1 VLPASLKKN
10 NTMNEMYSN
19 FIETKG
25 YTPDLQECIESSV
38 EKLIHCRTNF
48 NQPGMLLGKI
58 QSGKTRT
65 FIGIIALAF
74 DREYDICVIFTKGT
88 KALAEQTMKRLDN
101 EFYHF
106 VESDEVKVYDI
117 MSLPPLTAYIKQQKL
132 IFIVKKETNNLN
144 HLVDLFS
151 NNPDLSQKRV
161 LFIDDEADF
170 ASIGFKR
177 DRNATDGFSMNVLA
191 QKINAIRQGFEN
203 NYSFLQVTA
212 TPYSLY
218 LQPDGN
224 IELNSDVFEPIKPA
238 FTSLVPIH
246 DAYIGGQQYFEE
258 SQDPNSLYSKL
269 YVRVPD
275 NEILV
280 LDRRD
285 QRYINNITTTPNLTV
300 FRTAIMNF
308 LVGGSIRILQNELN
322 GKKYKCSFIIHTST
336 NRARHQWQI
345 ELVEALLNRLTELA
359 GEQNNELNELIE
371 KSYLDLSESISLSG
385 EITPLLKD
393 VISKVYEAIR
403 DGFVGVTKINSE
415 NQIAALLDRNGQL
428 RLDNPFN
435 IFVGGQILDRGITI
449 DNLIGFFYG
458 RNPNTFQQDTVLQ
471 HSRMY
476 GARALKD
483 MTVTRL
489 YTSSRIYNA
498 LFSMHAFDSALREA
512 FESGIH
518 NGDDSVVFVERD
530 SQGIIRPCAPN
541 KILITSTHTIRPHS
555 RFLPV
560 GFQTKA
566 RTHIQGTINQIEQ
579 IILECANN
587 NIEQPFIIDVN
598 TVYRIIDLINSTFE
612 YEDRHENSGLEWD
625 YITFKAILR
634 RLQANISNPDLQGKI
649 YCYVQTNRSISRKK
663 NNGLTFSDAPDDGNT
678 DRRIAKSV
686 SSESACLILLKQNGL
701 KDNGWRDAEFWWPI
715 LMTPLNSRPA
725 VFASETMN

>member
-1 VLPASLKKN
+1 
-10 NTMNEMYSN
+10 MNEMYNN
-19 FIETKG
+19 FIKTKE
-25 YTPDLQECIESSV
+25 YTSDLQECIEFSV
-38 EKLIHCRTNF
+38 NELIRCRTNF

-101 EFYHF
+101 EFYYF

-117 MSLPPLTAYIKQQKL
+117 MSLPTLTTYIKKQKL
-132 IFIVKKETNNLN
+132 IFIVKKETNNLD

-151 NNPDLSQKRV
+151 SNPDLSQKRI

-177 DRNATDGFSMNVLA
+177 DKNAKDGISMNVLA
-191 QKINAIRQGFEN
+191 QKINSIRQVFEN

-218 LQPDGN
+218 LQPNGN
-224 IELNSDVFEPIKPA
+224 IELNSDIFEPIKPA

-246 DAYIGGQQYFEE
+246 DAYIGGLQYFEE
-258 SQDPNSLYSKL
+258 SQDPDSLYSKL
-269 YVRVPD
+269 YMRVPD
-275 NEILV
+275 NEIPV
-280 LDRRD
+280 LGRRD
-285 QRYINNITTTPNLTV
+285 QRYINNITTTPNLAV
-300 FRTAIMNF
+300 FRTAIINF
-308 LVGGSIRILQNELN
+308 LVGGSIRIIQNEIN
-322 GKKYKCSFIIHTST
+322 KKKYKCSFMIHTST
-336 NRARHQWQI
+336 SKDLHQWQV
-345 ELVEALLNRLTELA
+345 ELVEALLSRLTELA
-359 GEQNNELNELIE
+359 KYQNDEIDRLIK
-371 KSYLDLSESISLSG
+371 KSYFDLSESIKLNG
-385 EITPLLKD
+385 ETPPLLED
-393 VISKVYEAIR
+393 VISKVYEAIK
-403 DGFVGVTKINSE
+403 DGFIGVTKINSE

-435 IFVGGQILDRGITI
+435 IFIGGQILDRGITI

-458 RNPNTFQQDTVLQ
+458 RSPNTFQQDTVLQ

-476 GARALKD
+476 GARAIKD
-483 MTVTRL
+483 MAVTRF
-489 YTSSRIYNA
+489 YTSNIIYNV
-498 LFSMHAFDSALREA
+498 LLSMHAFDSALREA
-512 FESGIH
+512 FEDGIH

-530 SQGIIRPCAPN
+530 SQGRIRPCAPN

-566 RTHIQGTINQIEQ
+566 RTHIQRAVDRIGEIT
-579 IILECANN
+579 LELSNN
-587 NIEQPFIIDVN
+587 DIKQPFIIDVSI
-598 TVYRIIDLINSTFE
+598 VYKIIDLINSTFE
-612 YEDRHENSGLEWD
+612 YGDKHENTGLEWD

-634 RLQANISNPDLQGKI
+634 RLQANISDPNLQGKI
-649 YCYVQTNRSISRKK
+649 YCYVQTGRSISRKK

-678 DRRIAKSV
+678 DRQIAKSV
-686 SSESACLILLKQNGL
+686 SNETACLILLKQNGL
-701 KDNGWRDAEFWWPI
+701 KDDGWRDAEFWWPI

>member
-1 VLPASLKKN
+1 
-10 NTMNEMYSN
+10 MNEMYSN

-238 FTSLVPIH
+238 FTSLVPVH

-258 SQDPNSLYSKL
+258 SQDPNSVYSKL

-275 NEILV
+275 NEIVV

-300 FRTAIMNF
+300 FRTAIINF

-359 GEQNNELNELIE
+359 GKQNDELNELIE
-371 KSYLDLSESISLSG
+371 KSYLDLSDSINLSG
-385 EITPLLKD
+385 ETAPLLKD

-498 LFSMHAFDSALREA
+498 LFSMHSFDSALREA

-530 SQGIIRPCAPN
+530 SQGAIRPCAPN

-579 IILECANN
+579 IIMECASN
-587 NIEQPFIIDVN
+587 NIEQPFIIDLN

-649 YCYVQTNRSISRKK
+649 YCYVQTNRNISRKK
-663 NNGLTFSDAPDDGNT
+663 NNDLTFSDAPDDGNT

>member
-1 VLPASLKKN
+1 
-10 NTMNEMYSN
+10 MNEMYNN

-170 ASIGFKR
+170 ASIGFRR

-238 FTSLVPIH
+238 FTSLVPVH

-258 SQDPNSLYSKL
+258 SQNPNSVYSKL

-275 NEILV
+275 NEIVV

-285 QRYINNITTTPNLTV
+285 QRYINNITTTQNLTV

-359 GEQNNELNELIE
+359 GKQNDELNELIE
-371 KSYLDLSESISLSG
+371 KSYLDLSDSINLSG
-385 EITPLLKD
+385 ETAPLLKD
-393 VISKVYEAIR
+393 VILKVYEAIR

-498 LFSMHAFDSALREA
+498 LFSMHSFDSALREA

-530 SQGIIRPCAPN
+530 SQGAIRPCAPN

-579 IILECANN
+579 IIMECSSN
-587 NIEQPFIIDVN
+587 NIEQPFIIDLN

-634 RLQANISNPDLQGKI
+634 RLQANVSNPELQGKI
-649 YCYVQTNRSISRKK
+649 YCYVQTNRNISRKK
-663 NNGLTFSDAPDDGNT
+663 NNDLTFSDAPDDGNT